1 MKNCI
6 ELKVDR
12 ILTSGGVGFLR
23 IVDVQCNTVMEGK
36 DTIREMVRIADGHLQ
51 IMAGG
56 GVTGSNIRELVQYT
70 GVKEVHGSGS

>member
-1 MKNCI
+1 
-6 ELKVDR
+6 
-12 ILTSGGVGFLR
+12 
-23 IVDVQCNTVMEGK
+23 MEGK

-56 GVTGSNIRELVQYT
+56 GTGSNIRELVQYT

>member
-1 MKNCI
+1 
-6 ELKVDR
+6 
-12 ILTSGGVGFLR
+12 
-23 IVDVQCNTVMEGK
+23 MEGK